1 MISGMDEGVEEGPAV
16 YLKFL
21 VMIINEANVVFR
33 EISYL
38 CLLV

>member
-1 MISGMDEGVEEGPAV
+1 MDDGVEEGPTV
-16 YLKFL
+16 CLKFL
-21 VMIINEANVVFR
+21 VVIMNEANVVFR